1 MKREYIIQRRDRQD
15 TRGRQDKHASKQPT
29 LVAKS
34 YIGQLRRHISLE
46 KCFLVNILNGTITRR
61 TNKKKKK
68 SKKQNRS

>member
-1 MKREYIIQRRDRQD
+1 MVEQSDDGRDRQD
-15 TRGRQDKHASKQPT
+15 TRRRQDKHASEQPT

-61 TNKKKKK
+61 ADEKKK
-68 SKKQNRS
+68 N